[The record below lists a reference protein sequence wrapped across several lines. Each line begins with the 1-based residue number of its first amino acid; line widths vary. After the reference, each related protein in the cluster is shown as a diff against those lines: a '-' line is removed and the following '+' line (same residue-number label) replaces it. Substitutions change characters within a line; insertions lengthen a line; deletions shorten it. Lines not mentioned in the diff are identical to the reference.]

1 MGSIDSKGFSDKKD
15 FPQQIPSAGTS
26 ENNGLEIKTPG
37 CFYLQGIGGVLRKR
51 R

>member
-1 MGSIDSKGFSDKKD
+1 MVEQLICNQKVLGS
-15 FPQQIPSAGTS
+15 IPSAGTS